1 MPRSRAKNTRTMDSS
16 ALFAA
21 GGSSVLDAGKA
32 DVGATRETERQA
44 RLRRLAVFLLPV
56 AAYMWWRVLT
66 GNPMAF
72 GVHMDPSTLMMLLF
86 IGAMVAFGLVSWYM
100 GGKSPHIAYQPQQ
113 INVRL
118 DDVKGIGSLRE
129 EVVRSVNLFL
139 GHKTFL
145 NEMGGTARRGVLF
158 EGPPGTGKT
167 MMAKA
172 MARESGVPFL
182 FVSATAF
189 QSSLYGGSARRIR
202 NYFKALRKVARR
214 NGGVIGFIEE
224 IDAVGG
230 RRSQMAGMSSSRTS
244 SSVMQSCCGTG
255 GVTVNGMQSGA
266 MAHEHAGTVVNKA
279 SSSTEG
285 MVNELLVQMQ
295 SFDQP
300 SGWQVFGGSCID
312 VINAWLPASRQFNKP
327 QPKPVNILVIAA
339 TNRADALDSALVR
352 PGRFDRKLRFDLPSR
367 AGRREIID
375 FYLAKKAH
383 TAALD
388 EDETRDALAAIT
400 QGYSPVMIEHLLDE
414 ALVNAMRRGSK
425 AMDWSD
431 LETARLTEEV
441 GIGQPVAYTEHEKR
455 LIATHEAGHATVAH
469 LLAPHRRLEILS
481 IIKRGDALGML
492 AHGDVDEVWTQS
504 RKEMLG
510 FIQISMGGQVAEEI
524 FFGDVSTGPS
534 GDLMSATQVA
544 AQMVGA
550 AGMMD
555 TLISYQ
561 AVSNGG
567 FNETNLVGRVLGD
580 TEGRAMVEK
589 VLQDMKANV
598 QTLLADNKHLVEALR
613 DALLERN
620 ELIGTEITDVLV
632 RAGSRPTTIDLR
644 DATEVADAG
653 PGLGATEQL

>member
-1 MPRSRAKNTRTMDSS
+1 MTRSRTRNTPPTLDTSS
-16 ALFAA
+16 LIGA
-21 GGSSVLDAGKA
+21 GGSTVLSAGSA
-32 DVGATRETERQA
+32 DVGATRETERQS
-44 RLRRLAVFLLPV
+44 RLRRLAIVLVPV
-56 AAYMWWRVLT
+56 GAYMWFRIFT
-66 GNPMAF
+66 KNPMSF
-72 GVHMDPSTLMMLLF
+72 GVSMDPQVMIMAIFFGAMLF
-86 IGAMVAFGLVSWYM
+86 IGLLQWYA

-113 INVRL
+113 IKVRL
-118 DDVKGIGSLRE
+118 DDVKGIGTLRE
-129 EVVRSVNLFL
+129 EVVRSINLFL
-139 GHKTFL
+139 GHKAFQ

-172 MARESGVPFL
+172 MAREAGVPFL

-230 RRSQMAGMSSSRTS
+230 RRSNVSGMSTS
-244 SSVMQSCCGTG
+244 GMSGSHMHSCVGNAMTMSTFTTDNAGSGVM
-255 GVTVNGMQSGA
+255 VD
-266 MAHEHAGTVVNKA
+266 KA

-312 VINAWLPASRQFNKP
+312 MLNAWLPVTRQFNKP
-327 QPKPVNILVIAA
+327 APKPVNILVIAA
-339 TNRADALDSALVR
+339 TNRADSLDTALVR
-352 PGRFDRKLRFDLPSR
+352 PGRFDRTLSFDLPSR
-367 AGRREIID
+367 SGRREIVD
-375 FYLAKKAH
+375 YYLAKKAH
-383 TAALD
+383 VAALD
-388 EDETRDALAAIT
+388 DDETRDALAAVT

-414 ALVNAMRRGSK
+414 ALINAMRRGAS

-441 GIGQPVAYTEHEKR
+441 GIGQPVAYTQHEKN

-469 LLAPHRRLEILS
+469 LVAPHRRLEILS
-481 IIKRGDALGML
+481 IIKRKDALGML
-492 AHGDVDEVWTQS
+492 AHGDADEVFTRS
-504 RKEMLG
+504 RSDMLG
-510 FIQISMGGQVAEEI
+510 FIKISMGGQVAEEI

-534 GDLMSATQVA
+534 GDLLSATNIA

-555 TLISYQ
+555 TLISFG
-561 AVSNGG
+561 AITGGG
-567 FNETNLVGRVLGD
+567 FNEPNLVARVLGD
-580 TEGRAMVEK
+580 SDGRDMVEK
-589 VLQDMKANV
+589 VLQQMKAEV
-598 QTLLADNKHLVEALR
+598 QVLLADNKHLVEALR

-632 RAGSRPTTIDLR
+632 QAQSMPATIDLR
-644 DATEVADAG
+644 EPSERASALDS
-653 PGLGATEQL
+653 

>member
-1 MPRSRAKNTRTMDSS
+1 
-16 ALFAA
+16 
-21 GGSSVLDAGKA
+21 
-32 DVGATRETERQA
+32 
-44 RLRRLAVFLLPV
+44 
-56 AAYMWWRVLT
+56 MWYRIFT
-66 GNPMAF
+66 NNPMSF
-72 GVHMDPSTLMMLLF
+72 GVNMDPQVMVMAIFFGAMLL
-86 IGAMVAFGLVSWYM
+86 IGFLQWYA

-113 INVRL
+113 IKVRL
-118 DDVKGIGSLRE
+118 DDVKGIGTLRD
-129 EVVRSVNLFL
+129 EVVRSINLFL
-139 GHKTFL
+139 GHKTFQ

-172 MARESGVPFL
+172 MAREAGVPFL

-230 RRSQMAGMSSSRTS
+230 RRSNVAGMSASGMSGSHMHSCVGSPMTTS
-244 SSVMQSCCGTG
+244 TFQAQHADSGVM
-255 GVTVNGMQSGA
+255 
-266 MAHEHAGTVVNKA
+266 VNKA

-312 VINAWLPASRQFNKP
+312 MINAWLPSTRQFNKP
-327 QPKPVNILVIAA
+327 TPKPVNILVIAA
-339 TNRADALDSALVR
+339 TNRADSLDSALVR
-352 PGRFDRKLRFDLPSR
+352 PGRFDRKLSFDLPGR

-375 FYLAKKAH
+375 FYLAKKSH

-388 EDETRDALAAIT
+388 EDEARDALAAVM

-414 ALVNAMRRGSK
+414 ALINAMRRGAT

-441 GIGQPVAYTEHEKR
+441 GIGQPVAYTAHEKR
-455 LIATHEAGHATVAH
+455 LIATHEAGHATVAY
-469 LLAPHRRLEILS
+469 LVAPHRRLEILS
-481 IIKRGDALGML
+481 IIKRKDALGML
-492 AHGDVDEVWTQS
+492 AHGDADEVFTRS
-504 RKEMLG
+504 RSDMLG
-510 FIQISMGGQVAEEI
+510 FIKISMGGQVAEEM
-524 FFGDVSTGPS
+524 FFGDVSTGPA
-534 GDLMSATQVA
+534 GDLQAATNVA
-544 AQMVGA
+544 AQMVGS

-555 TLISYQ
+555 TLISYS
-561 AVSNGG
+561 AVTGGG
-567 FNETNLVGRVLGD
+567 FNEPNLVGRVLGD
-580 TEGRAMVEK
+580 GDGRAMVEK
-589 VLQDMKANV
+589 VLQEMKSEV
-598 QTLLADNKHLVEALR
+598 QSLLGDNRHLVEALR

-632 RAGSRPTTIDLR
+632 AAQSRPATIDLR
-644 DATEVADAG
+644 DATEIAVTDK
-653 PGLGATEQL
+653 Q

>member
-1 MPRSRAKNTRTMDSS
+1 DPQVMVMAI
-16 ALFAA
+16 FF
-21 GGSSVLDAGKA
+21 
-32 DVGATRETERQA
+32 GA
-44 RLRRLAVFLLPV
+44 
-56 AAYMWWRVLT
+56 
-66 GNPMAF
+66 
-72 GVHMDPSTLMMLLF
+72 MLL
-86 IGAMVAFGLVSWYM
+86 IGFLQWYA

-113 INVRL
+113 IKVRL
-118 DDVKGIGSLRE
+118 DDVKGIGTLRE
-129 EVVRSVNLFL
+129 EVVRSINLFL
-139 GHKTFL
+139 GHKTFQ

-172 MARESGVPFL
+172 MAREAGVPFL

-230 RRSQMAGMSSSRTS
+230 RRSNVAGMSQSAMSSQMHSCVGNTS
-244 SSVMQSCCGTG
+244 M
-255 GVTVNGMQSGA
+255 GMASMG
-266 MAHEHAGTVVNKA
+266 MAAHAGGAVDSGVMVSKA

-312 VINAWLPASRQFNKP
+312 IINAWLPASRQFNKP
-327 QPKPVNILVIAA
+327 TPKPVNILVIAA
-339 TNRADALDSALVR
+339 TNRADSLDSALVR
-352 PGRFDRKLRFDLPSR
+352 PGRFDRKLSFDLPSR

-375 FYLAKKAH
+375 YYLAKKAH

-388 EDETRDALAAIT
+388 SDETRDALAAVT

-414 ALVNAMRRGSK
+414 ALINAMRRGAT

-441 GIGQPVAYTEHEKR
+441 GIGQPVAYTAHEKR
-455 LIATHEAGHATVAH
+455 LIATHEAGHATVAY

-481 IIKRGDALGML
+481 IIKRKDALGML
-492 AHGDVDEVWTQS
+492 AHGDTDEVFTRS
-504 RKEMLG
+504 RNEMLG
-510 FIQISMGGQVAEEI
+510 FIQIAMGGQVAEEL

-534 GDLMSATQVA
+534 GDLLTATQIA
-544 AQMVGA
+544 AQMVGS

-555 TLISYQ
+555 TLISFG
-561 AVSNGG
+561 AVAGGG
-567 FNETNLVGRVLGD
+567 FNEPNLVSRVLDDGD
-580 TEGRAMVEK
+580 GRAMVEK
-589 VLQDMKANV
+589 VLQEMKANV
-598 QTLLADNKHLVEALR
+598 QTLLAGNTHLVEALR

-620 ELIGTEITDVLV
+620 ELIGAEITDVLV
-632 RAGSRPTTIDLR
+632 AAARPPVTIDLR
-644 DATEVADAG
+644 DPSEIGVI
-653 PGLGATEQL
+653 EKS